1 MGAGLCGLSRRL
13 PRNLPRANERARRRA
28 TLAAGDDMEYVVC
41 VDPPIAMRKMC
52 INPLRSVCL
61 SHVFTV
67 ASLVPVLGG
76 LLDIV

>member
-28 TLAAGDDMEYVVC
+28 TLTAGDDMEYVVC
-41 VDPPIAMRKMC
+41 VDPHRHAQNVH
-52 INPLRSVCL
+52 NPLRSVCL